1 MNQLARKLRTVD
13 YFTLGFGTMV
23 GAGFLVAMDDWLNRG
38 GPAGGILGF
47 FAGGVILLPVAFIYG
62 QLVMAI
68 PDAGGEIAYTARVF
82 PEKFSFI
89 PGWMMILAYLVVCPW
104 EAVAVGRI
112 LAYIFPQ
119 INVMELYQ
127 IGGQP
132 VYLPHLVIGL
142 GLTAIITFV
151 NYRGIQISARFQNWT
166 TLGLLI
172 LFAVFAS
179 CGLVK
184 GKMANLIPAF
194 SHSGFVS
201 MLLVLQI
208 VPYFM
213 TGFESVAKSAEE
225 ANPQFRSH
233 GYFRAILAA
242 MLSGTA
248 FYCVII
254 FVVAYAYPWKQ
265 SVEQHQQSPTAYALR
280 NALGQPWIV
289 NVILIAALLS
299 LLKIFNGNFLATT
312 RLVFAMGRRRMIH
325 PRMAE
330 IHDRNQTPSAA
341 VLAIGLVTAVSV
353 FLGSAILIPI
363 TEVGSLASA
372 CGWLSACVAYYFIQP
387 APWQR
392 VIAAMGTVV
401 SLGFIAMKVFPFVP
415 GHFTLAEWIVLF
427 LWIILGVLAS
437 FSGARQGAL
446 RAVEKSATE

>member
-1 MNQLARKLRTVD
+1 MNQLARKLRALD

-23 GAGFLVAMDDWLNRG
+23 GAGFLVAMDDWLQRG
-38 GPAGGILGF
+38 GPVGGILGF
-47 FAGGVILLPVAFIYG
+47 LAGGIILLPVAYIYG

-119 INVMELYQ
+119 INIWELYRV
-127 IGGQP
+127 GGQP

-142 GLTAIITFV
+142 TLTAIITLV

-166 TLGLLI
+166 TLGLFI

-179 CGLVK
+179 SGLAK
-184 GKMANLIPAF
+184 GKTANLAPPF
-194 SHSGFVS
+194 SHSGLVS
-201 MLLVLQI
+201 ILLVLQI

-242 MLSGTA
+242 MVAGTA

-254 FVVAYAYPWKQ
+254 FVVGYAYPWQQ
-265 SVEQHQQSPTAYALR
+265 SIKQHQQSPTAYALHS
-280 NALGQPWIV
+280 ALGKQWIV
-289 NVILIAALLS
+289 NVILIAALFS

-312 RLVFAMGRRRMIH
+312 RLVFALGRRRMIH
-325 PRMAE
+325 PRMAD

-341 VLAIGLVTAVSV
+341 VLAIGVVTAASA
-353 FLGSAILIPI
+353 FLGSAILVPI

-372 CGWLSACVAYYFIQP
+372 CGWLAACVAYFFIQP
-387 APWQR
+387 ANLQR
-392 VIAAMGTVV
+392 TIAVVGAMV
-401 SLGFIAMKVFPFVP
+401 SLAFIAMKLFPFVP
-415 GHFTLAEWIVLF
+415 GHFTLAEWVVLV
-427 LWIILGVLAS
+427 LWIALGFLINL
-437 FSGARQGAL
+437 SGVKQ
-446 RAVEKSATE
+446 VVATPATSGRKA

>member
-1 MNQLARKLRTVD
+1 MKQLARKLRTID

-23 GAGFLVAMDDWLNRG
+23 GAGFLVVMDDWLQRG
-38 GPAGGILGF
+38 GPAGGVLGF
-47 FAGGVILLPVAFIYG
+47 LVGGIILLPVAYIYG

-119 INVMELYQ
+119 LNTVELYR

-142 GLTAIITFV
+142 ALTAVITFV
-151 NYRGIQISARFQNWT
+151 NYRGVQISARFQNWT
-166 TLGLLI
+166 TLGLLV

-179 CGLVK
+179 CGLIK
-184 GKMANLIPAF
+184 GKMANLAPPF
-194 SHSGFVS
+194 SHSRVVS
-201 MLLVLQI
+201 ILLVLQI

-225 ANPQFRSH
+225 ASPEFRSR

-242 MLSGTA
+242 MLAGTA
-248 FYCVII
+248 FYCLII
-254 FVVAYAYPWKQ
+254 FVVGYAYPWQQ
-265 SVEQHQQSPTAYALR
+265 SVEQHQQFATAYALQ
-280 NALGQPWIV
+280 NALGSQWVV

-312 RLVFAMGRRRMIH
+312 RLVFALGRRRMIH
-325 PRMAE
+325 PRMAD

-341 VLAIGLVTAVSV
+341 VLAIGLVTAASV
-353 FLGSAILIPI
+353 FLGSSILVPI

-372 CGWLSACVAYYFIQP
+372 CGWLAACVAYFFMQTTP
-387 APWQR
+387 MQR
-392 VIAAMGTVV
+392 TIAAVGALV
-401 SLGFIAMKVFPFVP
+401 SLTFIAMKLLPFIP
-415 GHFTLAEWIVLF
+415 GHFTLAEWIVLV
-427 LWIILGVLAS
+427 LWIALGFLINL
-437 FSGARQGAL
+437 SGVKQ
-446 RAVEKSATE
+446 ATAAPAGTGV

>member
-1 MNQLARKLRTVD
+1 MNKLARKLRTID

-38 GPAGGILGF
+38 GPVGGILGF
-47 FAGGVILLPVAFIYG
+47 LAGGVILLPVAFVYG

-82 PEKFSFI
+82 PEKVSFI
-89 PGWMMILAYLVVCPW
+89 PGWMMTLAYLVVCPW

-119 INVMELYQ
+119 INAMELYR

-142 GLTAIITFV
+142 VLTAIITFV

-179 CGLVK
+179 GGLMK
-184 GKMANLIPAF
+184 GKISNLAPPF

-201 MLLVLQI
+201 ILLVLQI

-213 TGFESVAKSAEE
+213 TGFESVAKSSEE

-233 GYFRAILAA
+233 GYFRAIVAALLA
-242 MLSGTA
+242 GTV

-254 FVVAYAYPWKQ
+254 FVVGYAYPWKQ
-265 SVEQHQQSPTAYALR
+265 SIEQHRQSPTAYALR

-299 LLKIFNGNFLATT
+299 LLKIFNGNFVATT

-325 PRMAE
+325 PRMSE

-341 VLAIGLVTAVSV
+341 VLAIGLVTAASV

-372 CGWLSACVAYYFIQP
+372 CGWLAACVAYFFIQS

-392 VIAAMGTVV
+392 FVAAMGAMV
-401 SLGFIAMKVFPFVP
+401 SLAFIAMKLFPFVP
-415 GHFTLAEWIVLF
+415 GHFTLAEWIVLL
-427 LWIILGVLAS
+427 LWIVLGFLAG
-437 FSGARQGAL
+437 FTGAR
-446 RAVEKSATE
+446 